1 MIVGIFT
8 EKKPKGTKMKTVLT
22 FVAALL
28 AAAPALAHE
37 GGHLHPHGVESGM
50 SLLPMAALIGVA
62 ALVAWNRR

>member
-1 MIVGIFT
+1 
-8 EKKPKGTKMKTVLT
+8 MKTVLT